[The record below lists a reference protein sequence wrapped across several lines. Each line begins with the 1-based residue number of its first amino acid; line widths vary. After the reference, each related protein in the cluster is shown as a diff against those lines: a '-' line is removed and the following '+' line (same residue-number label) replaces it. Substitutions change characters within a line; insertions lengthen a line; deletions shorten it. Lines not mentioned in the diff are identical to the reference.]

1 MFIFL
6 TSSSGR
12 LFTGAGLLLFWNL
25 TSAATIT
32 VQTNILGP
40 TPEIIAYNSGHFYP
54 GSNTRD
60 WWRYAGVNGARFFI
74 SPSSIE
80 PADDLAPVGDGVTNQ
95 AGFISRKAAL
105 RVNPLNTNYINWPY
119 FTNHFDT
126 TDLYPANHIKVDYA
140 LGELRKLG
148 VHICAQITAS
158 ESRFP
163 ITDTN
168 DWGGKWELWQHY
180 YADAFY
186 LGRMF
191 DVDRYQM
198 YNEPNNTT
206 LTSTNFLMRLQLVAD
221 AVQSALADVN
231 SLYGKSLRAQL
242 LAPTAAGNAT
252 SAYVGWGDLVVT
264 NRHKDYLGV
273 TSPGFS
279 LIQTYDYHQYGA
291 TGDGFGA
298 GLVSLNALLAAS
310 MAPEAPFPIAV
321 TEFNT
326 RTAASYDTTTVTEDS
341 PADYSRFGS
350 IVVNLM
356 ANGIA
361 EMYAFKFSQVAYA
374 GNYPVQKN
382 ALHYVDNNNAP
393 YNIGGVTKAGEV
405 YRLFTKAFAAGR
417 NRLGTLTDG
426 TATNLDV
433 QASYDPVA
441 NCYYL
446 FSANSTASTLVA
458 NANLAALNL
467 PATNKILLEEVSENS
482 YGGGVQWTTVGDAQ
496 SSLGTQ
502 PAYSAWLLT
511 IPGKSQQ
518 AEQIITATD
527 DAQAR
532 DGGNKA
538 VNYGSATEMTVRND
552 PANLDNRSVA
562 FIKFQLPTNNF
573 ATLQLAVLSLQASSA
588 TMNTTA
594 QAHVYA
600 LTNTG
605 WFQAALNWNNA
616 PNLRSG
622 VAAGNNIANG
632 VITGQGTNA
641 CIVGQL
647 ITTSTTA
654 SEKLIDVTGYL
665 RGQSNSVVSFLIS
678 QDPRWDVTL
687 PSLAAGDTQPD
698 GVKIVTTEGGVG
710 PRLRLIFAAPTGNV
724 PVWTNL
730 SAAITANI
738 RGGAYGPSNV
748 DEVAQGY
755 IMVKYYPS
763 PYDSAR
769 KVYFQFNLAG
779 LNVQANT
786 NAVFTV
792 TTSTATFAQQAQL
805 WALNQAYGGF
815 NPGITWN
822 TAQAN
827 DTSSDNM
834 LSNGTFTA
842 TAIGAAQLF
851 NGTASTAY
859 SFTIPQIGN
868 YLAGNQVTLALSG
881 VDNTNNGSGG
891 LRLTLTDATLQV
903 LASIAPPIITNN
915 VTGIAANGNG
925 SFTISFQGTP
935 GQMYRVQATANLP
948 TTNWLTISTNLAATN
963 GVWSFTDFFATNYT
977 ARFYR
982 SVTP

>member
-1 MFIFL
+1 MLIFS

-12 LFTGAGLLLFWNL
+12 LFIGVGLLLFLNL
-25 TSAATIT
+25 RSAATIT
-32 VQTNILGP
+32 IQSNTLGS
-40 TPEIIAYNSGHFYP
+40 TPELIAYNSGHFYP

-74 SPSSIE
+74 SPGSIE
-80 PADDLAPVGDGVTNQ
+80 PADDLAPVGDSVTSQ

-119 FTNHFDT
+119 FTNHLET
-126 TDLYPANHIKVDYA
+126 TDLYPVNHIKVDYA

-148 VHICAQITAS
+148 VRVCAQITAS

-186 LGRMF
+186 LGRLF
-191 DVDRYQM
+191 DVDRYQV

-206 LTSTNFLMRLQLVAD
+206 LSSTHFLMRLQLVAD

-231 SLYGKSLRAQL
+231 LLYSKSLRAQL

-264 NRHKDYLGV
+264 NRHQDYLSV

-298 GLVSLNALLAAS
+298 GLANLNGLLAAS
-310 MAPEAPFPIAV
+310 MAPEAHFPVAV

-326 RTAASYDTTTVTEDS
+326 RTAASYDATTVTEDS

-356 ANGIA
+356 ANGIE

-382 ALHYVDNNNAP
+382 AMYYVDNNHAP
-393 YNIGGVTKAGEV
+393 YNVGGVTKAGEV

-417 NRLGTLTDG
+417 SRLGTLTDG
-426 TATNLDV
+426 AATNLDV

-446 FSANSTASTLVA
+446 FSANSTANTVA
-458 NANLAALNL
+458 VNANLAALKL

-482 YGGGVQWTTVGDAQ
+482 YGGGVRWTTVGDAQ

-511 IPGKSQQ
+511 LPSPSQQ

-532 DGGNKA
+532 DGVNKA
-538 VNYGSATEMTVRND
+538 VNYGSATAMTIRND
-552 PANLDNRSVA
+552 PVNLDNRSVA

-573 ATLQLAVLSLQASSA
+573 ANLQLAVLSLQASSA

-605 WFQAALNWNNA
+605 WSQAALNWNNA

-622 VAAGNNIANG
+622 VAAGSNIANG

-641 CIVGQL
+641 CIIGQL

-654 SEKLIDVTGYL
+654 SEKLMDVTGYL

-687 PSLAAGDTQPD
+687 PSLVAGDTQPD

-710 PRLRLIFAAPTGNV
+710 PRLRLVFDSNLTP
-724 PVWTNL
+724 PVWTNCPV
-730 SAAITANI
+730 ATEANI
-738 RGGAYGPSNV
+738 RGGASAATDV

-755 IMVKYYPS
+755 LMVKYATS
-763 PYDSAR
+763 PFDVAR
-769 KVYFQFNLAG
+769 KACFQFDLSGLEVQPNAG
-779 LNVQANT
+779 ATL
-786 NAVFTV
+786 TV
-792 TTSTATFAQQAQL
+792 TTGPITFAQRVQL
-805 WALNQAYGGF
+805 WGFNQEYPGF

-822 TAQAN
+822 TTQAN
-827 DTSSDNM
+827 ETNSDNF
-834 LSNGTFTA
+834 LTNGTYTA
-842 TAIGAAQLF
+842 TAIGASQLVS
-851 NGTASTAY
+851 GTASTA
-859 SFTIPQIGN
+859 FAFAIPRLGDYLQGN
-868 YLAGNQVTLALSG
+868 CVTLALSG
-881 VDNTNNGSGG
+881 VDDAGNISGG
-891 LRLTLTDATLQV
+891 LRLARTSASLQV
-903 LASIAPPIITNN
+903 LARVATAPVTNRISAI
-915 VTGIAANGNG
+915 VANGSG
-925 SFTISFQGTP
+925 AFTISFLGTP
-935 GQMYRVQATANLP
+935 NQFYRVQAATNLP

-963 GVWSFTDFFATNYT
+963 GLWSFTDRAATNYR

-982 SVTP
+982 AVTP